1 MREQKTT
8 IRYSSAFK
16 KKVVSEIE
24 SGKLNANEARR
35 IYGIGGG
42 MTIENWIRKLG
53 KNELLSRIVRVEMKN
68 EADEL
73 KKLKKELDKVKIALA
88 DERLKVLAYESL
100 IEVADEHFGTDIKKN
115 FGSKPAKEASA
126 GTGKK

>member
-8 IRYSSAFK
+8 IRYSLAFK

-24 SGKLNANEARR
+24 SGKLNASEARKV
-35 IYGIGGG
+35 YGIGGG
-42 MTIENWIRKLG
+42 MTIERWIRKLG

-100 IEVADEHFGTDIKKN
+100 IEAADDHFGTDIKKN
-115 FGSKPAKEASA
+115 FGSKPVKDVSKGME
-126 GTGKK
+126 KR

>member
-8 IRYSSAFK
+8 IRYSQAFK

-24 SGKLNANEARR
+24 SGKLNASEARKV
-35 IYGIGGG
+35 YGIGGG
-42 MTIENWIRKLG
+42 MTIERWIRKLG

-100 IEVADEHFGTDIKKN
+100 IEVADDHFGTDIKKTLVR
-115 FGSKPAKEASA
+115 SL
-126 GTGKK
+126 